1 VQNQA
6 MEIRNSKVLT
16 GSDNADGD
24 GLPSLAWAGVATIAL
39 VWYVGASSLPQGLA
53 WVDEHLVLNIS
64 AAVFLFASLLLNI
77 PRKGRWKLA
86 VLLVQ
91 AVSAAAFIAVDVS
104 SSGPILN
111 IVLVAQLPYILGI
124 RTAVAAAVVVN
135 LAHVFLQMVFHEN
148 SALGAFLST
157 ALFMCFQVF
166 SLFIGY
172 YAIQAREARK
182 SLEMTN
188 SELLATRS
196 LLESSA
202 RDRERLRVTRE
213 LHDTAG
219 HMLTAL
225 KLNLRQL
232 RDRSGGEDRVALE
245 ECLKLSADLLEDI
258 RALVGNLREHDPID
272 VTHALTE
279 LTRPFSQPEFIIE
292 VDPEMTISE
301 LPIAE
306 SLLAVAREA
315 ITNVVRHAG
324 ASQCTITVRRDDGQ
338 LQLSVVDDGRGAPGH
353 AEGFGIGGMRERMQ
367 GPGKTLEISPN
378 EPSGT
383 RVSALWANA

>member
-1 VQNQA
+1 MQNQV
-6 MEIRNSKVLT
+6 MGIFNNLVLI
-16 GSDNADGD
+16 GSDNQGGD
-24 GLPSLAWAGVATIAL
+24 GLPSLAWAGVLTIAL

-53 WVDEHLVLNIS
+53 WVDEHLVLNTS
-64 AAVFLFASLLLNI
+64 AGVFLFASLLLNI
-77 PRKGRWKLA
+77 PRKGRWKLG

-124 RTAVAAAVVVN
+124 RTAVVAAVVVN
-135 LAHVFLQMVFHEN
+135 LAHVVLQMVFHDN

-172 YAIQAREARK
+172 YAIQARDARK
-182 SLEMTN
+182 SLEITN
-188 SELLATRS
+188 AELLATRS

-232 RDRSGGEDRVALE
+232 RDRSVGDDRVALE

-272 VTHALTE
+272 VAHALTE

-292 VDPEMTISE
+292 VDPALAISE
-301 LPIAE
+301 LPVAE

-324 ASQCTITVRRDDGQ
+324 ARQCTITVRQEDNQ
-338 LQLSVVDDGRGAPGH
+338 LQLSVVDDGTGASEI
-353 AEGFGIGGMRERMQ
+353 AEGFGIRGMRERMQ
-367 GPGKTLEISPN
+367 GQGNTLQITPN
-378 EPSGT
+378 QPSGT
-383 RVSALWANA
+383 RVSAVWASA